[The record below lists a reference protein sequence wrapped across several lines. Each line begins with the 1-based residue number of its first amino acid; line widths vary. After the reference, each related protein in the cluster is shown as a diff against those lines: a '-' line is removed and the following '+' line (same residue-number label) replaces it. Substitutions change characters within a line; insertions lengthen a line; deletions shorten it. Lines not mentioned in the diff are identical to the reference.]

1 MLSHKGQI
9 GVLDRRILIQSPVK
23 EINAVSDQAEIT
35 RWTDVAEVWA
45 KVEDHT
51 GSEVFEGDQVEA
63 VRGTLF
69 TIRYRTI
76 EMTWRIFFDGEFY
89 DIESVQRPDRKG
101 YLKILGFIGKDHPV
115 TDT

>member
-1 MLSHKGQI
+1 MLKTKEEI
-9 GVLDRRILIQSPVK
+9 GKLDRRILIQSPVI
-23 EINAVSDQAEIT
+23 EINTVSDQAEIT
-35 RWTDVAEVWA
+35 SWEDVSEVWA

-51 GSEVFEGDQVEA
+51 GSEVFEGEQVQA

-69 TIRYRTI
+69 TIRHRTI
-76 EMTWRIFFDGEFY
+76 EMTWRIFFEGEFY

-115 TDT
+115 SNT